1 MPTFALAIKKHTQLQ
16 IKIGSVA
23 QLNRA
28 SDYGSE
34 GCRFESCRSHTF
46 NNQEDVIRLT
56 SSFFIPHLG
65 FIYSGQRI
73 IPGQQII
80 PGQRSIPHIILKHVS
95 RTKTHVVFINDIME
109 ENSHLDIEM
118 RIFFLLHNFYF

>member
-34 GCRFESCRSHTF
+34 GCRFESCRSHSDYQIYKKENVISLTF
-46 NNQEDVIRLT
+46 
-56 SSFFIPHLG
+56 SFLFYYCSTQLMD
-65 FIYSGQRI
+65 
-73 IPGQQII
+73 
-80 PGQRSIPHIILKHVS
+80 HIMDHI
-95 RTKTHVVFINDIME
+95 
-109 ENSHLDIEM
+109 
-118 RIFFLLHNFYF
+118 

>member
-34 GCRFESCRSHTF
+34 GCRFESCRSHKKRILLH
-46 NNQEDVIRLT
+46 VT
-56 SSFFIPHLG
+56 SSFLLYIST
-65 FIYSGQRI
+65 ICY
-73 IPGQQII
+73 
-80 PGQRSIPHIILKHVS
+80 
-95 RTKTHVVFINDIME
+95 
-109 ENSHLDIEM
+109 
-118 RIFFLLHNFYF
+118 IFQHKPKL

>member
-34 GCRFESCRSHTF
+34 GCRFESCRSHSDYQIYKKENVISLTF
-46 NNQEDVIRLT
+46 
-56 SSFFIPHLG
+56 SFFILLL
-65 FIYSGQRI
+65 FNTIKD
-73 IPGQQII
+73 QIRD
-80 PGQRSIPHIILKHVS
+80 QIL
-95 RTKTHVVFINDIME
+95 
-109 ENSHLDIEM
+109 
-118 RIFFLLHNFYF
+118 LLCF

>member
-34 GCRFESCRSHTF
+34 GCRFESCRSHQVLLNYPLKRMLCYLTF
-46 NNQEDVIRLT
+46 
-56 SSFFIPHLG
+56 SFFVYKYPLLQTTNKQVFG
-65 FIYSGQRI
+65 SVEKYWGCFFCFI
-73 IPGQQII
+73 
-80 PGQRSIPHIILKHVS
+80 
-95 RTKTHVVFINDIME
+95 VFC
-109 ENSHLDIEM
+109 
-118 RIFFLLHNFYF
+118 IFAL

>member
-34 GCRFESCRSHTF
+34 GCRFESCRSH
-46 NNQEDVIRLT
+46 
-56 SSFFIPHLG
+56 SFLSTHSTKRTLFI
-65 FIYSGQRI
+65 
-73 IPGQQII
+73 
-80 PGQRSIPHIILKHVS
+80 
-95 RTKTHVVFINDIME
+95 
-109 ENSHLDIEM
+109 
-118 RIFFLLHNFYF
+118 